1 VSVCLFLCASV
12 YIYDLCVCV
21 CVTGNPDDWEK
32 IYNEDFM
39 PAGLTKE
46 QEKNVLGGATGKHAH
61 TDFLA

>member
-1 VSVCLFLCASV
+1 MIYVSVCL
-12 YIYDLCVCV
+12 

-46 QEKNVLGGATGKHAH
+46 QEKNVLGGATGKYAHA
-61 TDFLA
+61 DFLA